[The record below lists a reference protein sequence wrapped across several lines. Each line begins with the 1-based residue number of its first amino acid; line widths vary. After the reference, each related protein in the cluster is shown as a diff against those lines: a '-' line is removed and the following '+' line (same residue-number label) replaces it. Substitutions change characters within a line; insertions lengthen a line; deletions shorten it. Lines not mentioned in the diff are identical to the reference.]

1 MTYYLSQYLVLH
13 KVSGHPEIQRVKKSI
28 SRGAIC
34 GVAWKTPISI
44 SIGAGQCEHFR
55 GRPQALHRVHKIND
69 DATLAVHKT
78 VSFCPATSD
87 IIVPPHKILHFKKII
102 PLNLY
107 LVSPCLKVRPSSNL
121 FQGILTIYI
130 ISILFCVPVVSRPQ
144 TQIASISIYYI
155 CNTFPISNRRQ
166 INKME
171 KIFFIKVY
179 ISFKKNYLLDC

>member
-107 LVSPCLKVRPSSNL
+107 LVSPCLQVRPSSNL

-130 ISILFCVPVVSRPQ
+130 ISILFCIPVVSRPRHRLQ
-144 TQIASISIYYI
+144 VLVAIIFATRFQ
-155 CNTFPISNRRQ
+155 FPIAG
-166 INKME
+166 K
-171 KIFFIKVY
+171 
-179 ISFKKNYLLDC
+179 